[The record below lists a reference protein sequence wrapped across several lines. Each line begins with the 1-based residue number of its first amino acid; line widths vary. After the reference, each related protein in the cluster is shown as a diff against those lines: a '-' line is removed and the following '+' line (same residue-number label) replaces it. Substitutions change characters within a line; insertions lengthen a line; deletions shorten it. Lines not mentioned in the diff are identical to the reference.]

1 MPLLLLD
8 SMAICQPAGAPPPR
22 VTLACGTLVYIV
34 RLPHS
39 SPKQADNGLQD
50 KPCPNRHGSAL
61 TIAVAEPAAAEE
73 AEAAGMFA
81 RKKLDGMLEAAK
93 AVLANVTG
101 TASTLWAALVQC
113 GIVAGA
119 RSLGSPV
126 QARCMVMCC

>member
-61 TIAVAEPAAAEE
+61 TIVVAEPAAVEE

-81 RKKLDGMLEAAK
+81 RKKLDGTLEAAK
-93 AVLANVTG
+93 AVLADVTG
-101 TASTLWAALVQC
+101 TAKTQWAALVRC
-113 GIVAGA
+113 DIVAGA

-126 QARCMVMCC
+126 QAHCMVKCC